1 MAAAIVPAAPDEHGD
16 GFCRFCAGDSS
27 SEPLVT
33 PCNCEGTISTSH
45 KSCLEKRI
53 LQNGVT
59 RCYLCNYK
67 YEYKVKTKPV
77 VMWLVSEEHRRDVFQ
92 LLSML
97 TQYLCDTIIIV
108 IAVVKGVEMVIQAP
122 LVMGMLTAFCC
133 GSCALLWITL
143 LFMDL
148 WAFYLPLRRWLRD
161 NMTVVLT
168 VPAKPFDS
176 RAPESCHSTDELRGE

>member
-1 MAAAIVPAAPDEHGD
+1 MAAAIVPAPPEDQAE
-16 GFCRFCAGDSS
+16 GFCRFCAGDGS

-33 PCNCEGTISTSH
+33 PCNCEELDSEFLNFPGTISTSH

-53 LQNGVT
+53 LQNGLT

-77 VMWLVSEEHRRDVFQ
+77 VMWLISEEHRRDVFQ

-122 LVMGMLTAFCC
+122 LVLGMLTAFCC
-133 GSCALLWITL
+133 GS
-143 LFMDL
+143 
-148 WAFYLPLRRWLRD
+148 AFYLPLRRWLRD

-168 VPAKPFDS
+168 VPTRSFDS
-176 RAPESCHSTDELRGE
+176 GAPETCHSTDELRGE